1 MRLFVAIDLNDDA
14 KAAIV
19 GEQKRLKQVL
29 TGSDL
34 SSARWV
40 EPEGMHLTLV
50 FLGEVD
56 QARGAAVIDA
66 MQADVDAA
74 PFRLA
79 FAGLGVFPP
88 RGAPS
93 VLWIGVSAGLHELTS
108 VQRLVAGRIAR
119 TGVELEKRPYHPHL
133 TLARWRG
140 ARHDDRRRVIAADPG
155 AEVAHVDVA
164 AVTLHQSRLSSTGSR
179 YTTLARAELRS

>member
-1 MRLFVAIDLNDDA
+1 MRLFVAIDLDDDA
-14 KAAIV
+14 RAAIV
-19 GEQKRLKQVL
+19 AEQNRLKRAL
-29 TGSDL
+29 TGVDP

-40 EPEGMHLTLV
+40 GPEGMHLTLA

-56 QARGAAVIDA
+56 DARGAAIVDA

-74 PFRLA
+74 PFRMA

-93 VLWIGVSAGLHELTS
+93 VLWVGVTTGLREVMS
-108 VQRLVAGRIAR
+108 VQQLVAGRLAR
-119 TGVELEKRPYHPHL
+119 IGVELEKRPYHPHL

-140 ARHDDRRRVIAADPG
+140 ARHGDRRRVMAADLG
-155 AEVAHVDVA
+155 AEVAQVDVA
-164 AVTLHQSRLSSTGSR
+164 AVTLHQSRLSSSGSR
-179 YTTLARAELRS
+179 YTTLARAELRP